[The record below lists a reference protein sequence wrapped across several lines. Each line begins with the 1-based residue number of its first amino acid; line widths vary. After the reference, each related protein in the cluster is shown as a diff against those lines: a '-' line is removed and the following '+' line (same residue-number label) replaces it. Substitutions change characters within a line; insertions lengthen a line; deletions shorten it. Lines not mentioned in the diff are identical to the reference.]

1 MPIVTLTTDFGD
13 KDYFAAVAKA
23 ELLSEDSGIQVV
35 DISHKVSPYNLT
47 EAAYILKN
55 AYHAFPKG
63 SIHIIGVDSELTPES
78 EHIAMALDGHFFI
91 GSNNGILS
99 MVQPEMKAD
108 KIVEINIHQQLN
120 SSFAVLDIFVKV
132 AGHLARQGTLEVI
145 GKPKDEIRQLTNINP
160 VVSPN
165 GKQMVGSVIYIDNY
179 GNVVTNIT
187 QKMFQQVGKTRPFT
201 IYARTV
207 KFRDVYRSYSEA
219 INFSI
224 PKERREEEGK
234 KLALFNDAGHLELAI
249 YKSNPQTVG
258 GASSLFGLGYRDS
271 VTVEFE

>member
-63 SIHIIGVDSELTPES
+63 SIHIIGVDSELTPENK
-78 EHIAMALDGHFFI
+78 HIAMALDGHFFI

-120 SSFAVLDIFVKV
+120 SSFPVLDIFVKV

-219 INFSI
+219 INFSV

>member
-1 MPIVTLTTDFGD
+1 
-13 KDYFAAVAKA
+13 
-23 ELLSEDSGIQVV
+23 
-35 DISHKVSPYNLT
+35 
-47 EAAYILKN
+47 
-55 AYHAFPKG
+55 
-63 SIHIIGVDSELTPES
+63 
-78 EHIAMALDGHFFI
+78 
-91 GSNNGILS
+91 

-120 SSFAVLDIFVKV
+120 SSFPVLDIFVKV

-145 GKPKDEIRQLTNINP
+145 GTPKNEIRQLTNINP

-219 INFSI
+219 INFSV